1 MLNELP
7 GVNGH
12 RYEPG
17 VVVGGDY
24 VLLRSIGRGGMGEVF
39 AAEHKFIAGRVCALK
54 MLAPH
59 LVTERNWQRFER
71 EARALARL
79 DHGGIVKI
87 YTMGVDRETCPYY
100 VMELIEGETLSEY
113 LNRSGRFSVEQ
124 AIAIF
129 KQVASA
135 LDCAHR
141 NSIIHRDLKPSNI
154 MLLPAKDG
162 QSMTVK
168 LVDFGVAALISN
180 VEHQRLTEIG
190 EAVGTPLYMSPE
202 QFVGEAAGEPCDVYS
217 LGCTLFEALT
227 GRPPFRG
234 ENTLQTIHMHQYKLA
249 PTLAEAFPRGQFS
262 NDLEYMVARMLS
274 KLPASRY
281 QNMAQVIHD
290 FERLSKG
297 KPLVLARSQNTASEI
312 AEEPAAKTEWPFSR
326 LQIILSA
333 VACFTLV
340 GALSYWALSDSSKS
354 PQLAP
359 VCTGL
364 TKSIQEEAQ
373 ANSKTPHSLPD
384 AGSESWSLGM
394 TPSQQKEFMA
404 LPTFEQKDVDG
415 STIFKFP
422 EKMILGDFN
431 IGDRTLKASG
441 LIKVRKGILPIFSIG
456 EDYPILTL
464 TKLKPDSVNLE
475 IQISSRE
482 RFGQFCKFA
491 KGWHTVCAIR
501 ICNFDLKQSDVS
513 LLDQLPPTKFL
524 TFTGCRFNNVD
535 FSACKV
541 FDRAQVLKID
551 GLPKLPDDGPAYPNG
566 LQSCI
571 VTAGK
576 FPTIKQM
583 DIYCCKWPSALTSL
597 VCKQR
602 YITAIHIERVP
613 LTAHDLQLL
622 CNKTGLKELS
632 IVDWPFA
639 FGDVI
644 LALKQKPVP
653 ERLIL
658 TDPTLPDHWQKHV
671 AEIPRIKLGVNG
683 AYSYAQVASIK
694 KMVSNFKL
702 MPLKH
707 YYLGDGQFT
716 DFAPGD

>member
-1 MLNELP
+1 
-7 GVNGH
+7 VNHDLHGGGATI
-12 RYEPG
+12 YEPG

-100 VMELIEGETLSEY
+100 VMELIEGETLSAY
-113 LNRSGRFSVEQ
+113 LNKSGRFSVEQ
-124 AIAIF
+124 AIAVFI
-129 KQVASA
+129 QVASA

-154 MLLPAKDG
+154 MLLPAKDS
-162 QSMTVK
+162 QSMSVK
-168 LVDFGVAALISN
+168 LVDFGVAALIAN
-180 VEHQRLTEIG
+180 IEHQRLTELG
-190 EAVGTPLYMSPE
+190 ETVGTPLYMSPE
-202 QFVGEAAGEPCDVYS
+202 QFMGEAVGEPCDVYS

-234 ENTLQTIHMHQYKLA
+234 ENALQTVHMHQYQLPPK
-249 PTLAEAFPRGQFS
+249 LAEAYPRGQFS
-262 NDLEYMVARMLS
+262 ADLEYMVARMLS

-297 KPLVLARSQNTASEI
+297 KPLVLVRGANTASEI
-312 AEEPAAKTEWPFSR
+312 AEEPVVRTEWPFSR
-326 LQIILSA
+326 LQIFVCTL
-333 VACFTLV
+333 ACFALV
-340 GALSYWALSDSSKS
+340 GALSYWALSGSGKS
-354 PQLAP
+354 RPLAP

-364 TKSIQEEAQ
+364 TKSIQEDAQ
-373 ANSKTPHSLPD
+373 ANSKATHTMLDMGGDS
-384 AGSESWSLGM
+384 SGM
-394 TPSQQKEFMA
+394 TPAQEKEFMA
-404 LPTFEQKDVDG
+404 LPAFEQKGVDG
-415 STIFKFP
+415 STIFQFP

-431 IGDRTLKASG
+431 NGYKTKRASG
-441 LIKVRKGILPIFSIG
+441 RIDVRKGFRPVFSIG

-464 TKLKPDSVNLE
+464 TKLKPDSVTLE

-482 RFGQFCKFA
+482 RFGQFCKLA
-491 KGWHTVCAIR
+491 KGWHTIGVIR
-501 ICNFDLKQSDVS
+501 ICNLDLEQSDVS
-513 LLDQLPPTKFL
+513 LMDQLPPTKFL

-535 FSACKV
+535 FSACKA
-541 FDRAQVLKID
+541 FDRAQMLKID
-551 GLPKLPDDGPAYPNG
+551 GLPKMPDDGPAYPSG
-566 LQSCI
+566 LQSCL

-576 FPTIKQM
+576 CPSIKQL
-583 DIYCCKWPSALTSL
+583 DIYCCKWPSALTPL
-597 VCKQR
+597 ICKQR
-602 YITAIHIERVP
+602 YITAIHIERVA
-613 LTAHDLQLL
+613 LTATDLQLL
-622 CNKTGLKELS
+622 CNKSGLKELS

-639 FGDVI
+639 FADVI
-644 LALKQKPVP
+644 LALQQKPVLDT
-653 ERLIL
+653 LIL
-658 TDPTLPDHWQKHV
+658 TDPTLPDQWQKHV
-671 AEIPRIKLGVNG
+671 AEVPRIKLGVTRS
-683 AYSYAQVASIK
+683 YSSAQIASIK
-694 KMVSNFKL
+694 KLVSNFQL

-716 DFAPGD
+716 DFAQGD